1 MATRQATWRQFGALF
16 GMGALGVLS
25 LLPVI
30 IAQIQKLTTLNGGPV
45 PPLPV
50 LVAASLLQPLLLLA
64 LAVATGVRLAPRLN
78 LRSHVAAWAGGE
90 PRSEPRF
97 RAQVRIAV
105 GLGILTALVIL
116 ALDHFMLPTLG
127 EAGQSLRILQKR
139 TAWETITSVLYGGIT
154 EELLM
159 RWGLATFFAWAIAKL
174 RKAPGS
180 ATPGTMWAAVALAA
194 LLFGAGHLPAVM
206 AMGMQLTA
214 PVIARTIVL
223 NAIGGI
229 VFGWLY
235 FRRSL
240 EAGML
245 AHATVHLTWTG
256 LSLLV

>member
-1 MATRQATWRQFGALF
+1 MTTRQRTWQRFGALF

-25 LLPVI
+25 LLPI
-30 IAQIQKLTTLNGGPV
+30 TISQLQKLTTLNGAPL

-50 LVAASLLQPLLLLA
+50 LVAASLIQPLLLLA

-90 PRSEPRF
+90 PPSEPRF

-127 EAGQSLRILQKR
+127 EAGQNLRILQKR
-139 TAWETITSVLYGGIT
+139 TAWEAIMSVLYGGIT

-159 RWGLATFFAWAIAKL
+159 RWGLATFFAWAIAKIG
-174 RKAPGS
+174 KTTGS
-180 ATPGTMWAAVALAA
+180 PTAGTMWAAVVLAA

-206 AMGMQLTA
+206 GMGLPLTA
-214 PVIARTIVL
+214 PVIARTVVL
-223 NAIGGI
+223 NAIAGI